1 MKNINSQFAYE
12 THQLMEGADV
22 RLSFSGEFSPDLITV
37 LLSMAKSNIGD
48 KLVMKKVYNVM
59 IECLENLTKH
69 SLKIEGD
76 QFPAIFLLGKDDEY
90 YFLATGNKIASN
102 EVNELETKLI
112 KVNSLNKKELML
124 WYNEIL
130 TSETSSSFKG
140 GAGLGIIDMALK
152 SGNRF
157 EYNFNKIDD
166 YHSFFTL
173 KVKVGQK

>member
-1 MKNINSQFAYE
+1 
-12 THQLMEGADV
+12 
-22 RLSFSGEFSPDLITV
+22 
-37 LLSMAKSNIGD
+37 
-48 KLVMKKVYNVM
+48 
-59 IECLENLTKH
+59 
-69 SLKIEGD
+69 
-76 QFPAIFLLGKDDEY
+76 
-90 YFLATGNKIASN
+90 
-102 EVNELETKLI
+102 
-112 KVNSLNKKELML
+112 ML